1 MSATVRRLTWEDI
14 KHLPESGA
22 KRTEL
27 VDGELIVSPVASV
40 RHQRIC
46 GRLAVTLSGFVEQ
59 RQLGWFFTHPIHVIL
74 DEHVHYEPDLCFVV
88 NERVDIIAELYISGP
103 PDLIIEV
110 ISESNRSHDTV
121 VKFNDYQRY
130 GVKEYWLV
138 DPRENHIRVFTLE
151 GSTYQTLGIHAPGD
165 RVQSRTF
172 VGLDLDPASVLS
184 D

>member
-1 MSATVRRLTWEDI
+1 MSVTVRRLTWDDI
-14 KHLPESGA
+14 KDLPESGA

-27 VDGELIVSPVASV
+27 VDGELVVSPAASI

-46 GRLAVTLSGFVEQ
+46 GRLAAK
-59 RQLGWFFTHPIHVIL
+59 LGAFAEPRRLGQFFTHPVHVIF
-74 DEHVHYEPDLCFVV
+74 DDHVHYEPDLCFVAS
-88 NERVDIIAELYISGP
+88 ERRSIIGENFLSGP

-138 DPRENHIRVFTLE
+138 DPRESHIRVFTLRDAA
-151 GSTYQTLGIHAPGD
+151 YQALGIFAPGD
-165 RVQSRTF
+165 RLQSRTF
-172 VGLDLDPASVLS
+172 AGLDLDPASILS
-184 D
+184 E